1 MRTTDS
7 DLELTKEVSPEQL
20 RSLSTKVIEELIG
33 ALNIQK
39 ARLDSDIHDA
49 QIDYRERKVYAN
61 PQWFKKAVAAAKS
74 KGVQLQIL
82 HRELG
87 DRRREEKREDALRY
101 ERTFMDVAKT
111 QLKPEQLQ
119 ILHRE
124 LGDRRR
130 EEKREDT
137 LRYERTFMEV
147 AKTVLRPE
155 QYEKI
160 VRETMLRCGMTPGCG
175 KEF

>member
-7 DLELTKEVSPEQL
+7 DLELTKEISPEQL
-20 RSLSTKVIEELIG
+20 RSLSTETIKELIG

-49 QIDYRERKVYAN
+49 QIEYRARRVYAN
-61 PQWFKKAVAAAKS
+61 LQWFKKAVAAAKS

-101 ERTFMDVAKT
+101 ERM
-111 QLKPEQLQ
+111 
-119 ILHRE
+119 
-124 LGDRRR
+124 
-130 EEKREDT
+130 
-137 LRYERTFMEV
+137 FMEV
-147 AKTVLRPE
+147 AKKLLQPE
-155 QYEKI
+155 QYETI
-160 VRETMLRCGMTPGCG
+160 VREAMIRCGMTPGRD
-175 KEF
+175 KILED

>member
-7 DLELTKEVSPEQL
+7 DLELIKELDPEQL
-20 RSLSTKVIEELIG
+20 RNLSTKVIEELIG

-39 ARLDSDIHDA
+39 ARIDSDVHDA
-49 QIDYRERKVYAN
+49 QIDYRERKTYAN
-61 PQWFKKAVAAAKS
+61 PKWFKKAVAASKN
-74 KGVQLQIL
+74 KGV
-82 HRELG
+82 
-87 DRRREEKREDALRY
+87 
-101 ERTFMDVAKT
+101 
-111 QLKPEQLQ
+111 QLQ

-137 LRYERTFMEV
+137 LRYERTFMDV
-147 AKTVLRPE
+147 AKTQLKPE
-155 QYEKI
+155 QYETI
-160 VRETMLRCGMTPGCG
+160 VMEAMLRCDMLPGCK